1 MSKFVKNLISDN
13 LKQRLDGVENAL
25 LVSVAGLDANKNSRL
40 RKTLRDKNISLLVIK
55 NSMARRAT
63 EGTPLAAAFEQM
75 EGSLA
80 VVWGAEDIVSLAKEI
95 TRLTQDKQFEPFV
108 ARGGV
113 MDGSRLSAEQV
124 KQVSKWPSREEQLCI
139 LSGQILN
146 PGALLA
152 SQLTSIGGALASQ
165 IKQKSEGEGDEA
177 AAGETLAGEAAVSGE
192 AQAGGEATASGEPA
206 AAGDA
211 AP

>member
-1 MSKFVKNLISDN
+1 MSKFVKDLITND
-13 LKQRLDGVENAL
+13 LKQRLTGVENAL
-25 LVSVAGLDANKNSRL
+25 LVSVAGLDANKNYRL

-95 TRLTQDKQFEPFV
+95 TRLTQDKQYEPFI

-113 MDGSRLSAEQV
+113 MDGARLTAEQV
-124 KQVSKWPSREEQLCI
+124 RQVSKWPSREEQLSI
-139 LSGQILN
+139 VAGQILS
-146 PGALLA
+146 PGAKLA
-152 SQLTSIGGALASQ
+152 SQLIAAGGALASQ
-165 IKQKSEGEGDEA
+165 IKQKSEGEGEA
-177 AAGETLAGEAAVSGE
+177 TETSEAPAGEATPASE
-192 AQAGGEATASGEPA
+192 ASAGGEATAE
-206 AAGDA
+206 A
-211 AP
+211 APA

>member
-1 MSKFVKNLISDN
+1 MSKYVKNLISDD
-13 LKQRLDGVENAL
+13 LRQRLDGVENAL
-25 LVSVAGLDANKNSRL
+25 LVSVAGLDANKNYRL

-95 TRLTQDKQFEPFV
+95 TRLTQDKQYEPFV

-113 MDGSRLSAEQV
+113 MDGARLTAEQV
-124 KQVSKWPSREEQLCI
+124 KQVSKWPSREEQLSI
-139 LSGQILN
+139 VAGQILS
-146 PGALLA
+146 PGARLA
-152 SQLTSIGGALASQ
+152 SQLTAVGGALASQ
-165 IKQKSEGEGDEA
+165 IKQKSEGEG
-177 AAGETLAGEAAVSGE
+177 GETNP
-192 AQAGGEATASGEPA
+192 GEATAGDTAASEGAPA
-206 AAGDA
+206 
-211 AP
+211 